1 MKFSSSKR
9 DEFYD
14 DNDGANNDDNDVD
27 VDDVRLQTEKIN
39 DCRRRCNLYE

>member
-27 VDDVRLQTEKIN
+27 VDDVRLQTEQNK
-39 DCRRRCNLYE
+39 RLQTKMQSL

>member
-14 DNDGANNDDNDVD
+14 DNDGANNDNND
-27 VDDVRLQTEKIN
+27 VDDVRLQTEQNK
-39 DCRRRCNLYE
+39 RLQTKMQSL

>member
-14 DNDGANNDDNDVD
+14 DNDGANND
-27 VDDVRLQTEKIN
+27 VDDVRLQTEQNK
-39 DCRRRCNLYE
+39 RLQTKMQSL

>member
-14 DNDGANNDDNDVD
+14 DNDGVNNDDNDVD
-27 VDDVRLQTEKIN
+27 VDDVRLQTEQNK
-39 DCRRRCNLYE
+39 RLQTKMQSL